1 MCFLDRNNTD
11 VTFLT
16 SNLTSTSTARD
27 GKVGALSEGPIVG
40 SLHVLLQPGHYD
52 ILYPKSESA
61 VRQLVD
67 RLHRQKANSEE
78 IRVTERGDGNKD
90 VNGMEFDDQMEV
102 YQDDER
108 DQAGTNIAAEGQLPE
123 DILLPDESL
132 ASDILLPD
140 ESLASDILLPDES
153 LASDSLLPDESLA
166 SDIQQRMAGCG
177 VTVSAAVVR
186 ELAKRCSSVDG
197 SIDYYWDH
205 QDQVALWEKVASV
218 NDPAFEDRLENRLEN
233 RTENRAEIIGS
244 QAIVRSTG
252 KPVPLT
258 RTNEFVANLVLTS
271 F

>member
-132 ASDILLPD
+132 ASD
-140 ESLASDILLPDES
+140 
-153 LASDSLLPDESLA
+153 SLLPDESLA